1 VSAILFAFTFS
12 HLPFRMLGMA
22 RKETRAD
29 NARQQRTKKES
40 QPSAEKGDEGLSQAG
55 PPKSVWREY
64 FESAVHTAIMFVF
77 FITFIG
83 RTVGVPTGS
92 MQNTIYIGDHFLI
105 NKFIFAPGSHPFF
118 LPQRDI
124 KRGDIIVFKY
134 PGDNDNPGRDRMTV
148 PPVTPFQDYFIKR
161 VVGLPGETIEIR
173 GATVLINNQPLPEH
187 RITAEPGVNRQA
199 SLSILE
205 NPQRSQGESYNVYY
219 SPHTLSITQDNPERP
234 PDIFH
239 YGVEKP
245 YRIPENSYFVMGD
258 NRDDSADSRAWG
270 PVASNLVIGRALFVF
285 WSKDESKQPNNM
297 LIDFFLHT
305 RWWRTGTMIK

>member
-1 VSAILFAFTFS
+1 
-12 HLPFRMLGMA
+12 MLGMA
-22 RKETRAD
+22 RKESRAD
-29 NARQQRTKKES
+29 NARRQTIKREAS
-40 QPSAEKGDEGLSQAG
+40 PPDEKGEEAVAQTG

-64 FESAVHTAIMFVF
+64 FESAIYTAIMFIF

-118 LPQRDI
+118 LPQREI

-134 PGDNDNPGRDRMTV
+134 PGDHDNPDRDRMSV
-148 PPVTPFQDYFIKR
+148 PPVTPYQDYFIKR
-161 VVGLPGETIEIR
+161 VIGLPGESIEIR

-187 RITAEPGVNRQA
+187 RITSEPGVNRQA
-199 SLSILE
+199 PLVLTE
-205 NPQRSQGESYNVYY
+205 NPPRSPNESYNVYY
-219 SPHTLSITQDNPERP
+219 NPHTLSVAAENPEKP

-245 YRIPENSYFVMGD
+245 YVIPASSYFVMGD

-270 PVASNLVIGRALFVF
+270 PVASDLVIGRALFVF
-285 WSKDESKQPNNM
+285 WSKDESKQPNN
-297 LIDFFLHT
+297 LLLDFFLHT